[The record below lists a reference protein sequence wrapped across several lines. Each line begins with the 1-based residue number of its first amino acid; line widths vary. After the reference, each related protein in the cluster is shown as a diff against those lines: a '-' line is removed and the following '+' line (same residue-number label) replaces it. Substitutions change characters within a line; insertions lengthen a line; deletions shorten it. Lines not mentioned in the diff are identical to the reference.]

1 MVFHVWAVMAPTG
14 GLATSLGHHGVLF
27 KPRKQKLCVKT
38 YQRNKKGSQS
48 ITKPTEILKEMEKF

>member
-1 MVFHVWAVMAPTG
+1 MAT
-14 GLATSLGHHGVLF
+14 TMREWKTIKVLF